1 MNNVQ
6 IMSTSPQ
13 TGTSKASG
21 KSTSVSKTAKSSG
34 FDDVLQ
40 KSQAQ
45 AQEPKAAAQDAKDT
59 AESAADETEAS
70 AAAAATEKN
79 PAAKTK
85 AKGKDA
91 RQGTKNADAKDDKA
105 AITDDGTD
113 ILADAAQAALD
124 AKLVLAQAVV
134 GNENGVQ
141 DLMATE
147 VAAETAGSVED
158 IAQALLDASS
168 SMPAA
173 QSSLQTLL
181 PQDASK
187 GQAQKAML
195 AMLSGQN
202 ALPNAETAAAETTT
216 AAPLQMTQ
224 AQSAAS
230 LQNVQASSTLAQSVQ
245 TAQTAQ
251 ASQASAGTSMQQL
264 LAQMAPITDAAQQA
278 DMQAA
283 QQPLVELQNLSPL
296 NTASLASQAQTLSQQ
311 LMQAPQMETQAAAAA
326 APLFQQAASSAETD
340 TQTVKTSDFA
350 NLLGTNVT
358 NTSDDLTLTQ
368 QIVAAPQNSGSS
380 LGDFLNGGS
389 QQSGQAMAEMLQ
401 TADGTATVTQLPEE
415 AAFDKASTAQGDV
428 PAQAGTLTSFSQ
440 TLQNIDGTQS
450 SQTAQAAQQPQT
462 DYDVPQQIVDQAR
475 LIQRG
480 QDTEMVI
487 HLKPEHLGDLTLRVS
502 VGVDGA
508 VNASFHSNNAEVR
521 TIIENTLV
529 QLKQDLND
537 QGIKVDNVGVYAGLA
552 DGGLPQDSGQ
562 QGWQQGSSQGQ
573 RHSTQESAEA
583 FEDGQELAAA
593 LAAQKEG
600 NAATDGVD
608 YRV

>member
-13 TGTSKASG
+13 AGTSKVSV

-45 AQEPKAAAQDAKDT
+45 AQDPKAAAQDAKDAAKET
-59 AESAADETEAS
+59 AGSAADETEAS
-70 AAAAATEKN
+70 AAAAAAEKN
-79 PAAKTK
+79 PAATKTK

-91 RQGTKNADAKDDKA
+91 KQGTKNAADTKEAVSDDS
-105 AITDDGTD
+105 TDV
-113 ILADAAQAALD
+113 LAEAAQAAVD

-134 GNENGVQ
+134 GNDVQVQ
-141 DLMATE
+141 DLTATD
-147 VAAETAGSVED
+147 VAAETAGTVED
-158 IAQALLDASS
+158 LAQALLDASS
-168 SMPAA
+168 SQQNAQAA
-173 QSSLQTLL
+173 LQSIL

-187 GQAQKAML
+187 GQAQKTML

-202 ALPNAETAAAETTT
+202 VETEAASDMTAATTQQ
-216 AAPLQMTQ
+216 APQ
-224 AQSAAS
+224 AQN
-230 LQNVQASSTLAQSVQ
+230 LQNAVQMPQ
-245 TAQTAQ
+245 TQT
-251 ASQASAGTSMQQL
+251 SASMQQL
-264 LAQMAPITDAAQQA
+264 LAQMSPVTDASQTPQQSLA
-278 DMQAA
+278 
-283 QQPLVELQNLSPL
+283 ELQSLSSL
-296 NTASLASQAQTLSQQ
+296 NTANLAQQAQTLSQQ
-311 LMQAPQMETQAAAAA
+311 IMQAPQMETQAAASA
-326 APLFQQAASSAETD
+326 APLFQQAAASTND

-350 NLLGTNVT
+350 NLLGTDVT
-358 NTSDDLTLTQ
+358 HASASDLSLTQ
-368 QIVAAPQNSGSS
+368 QVVATPQNGGSS

-389 QQSGQAMAEMLQ
+389 QSSGQAMAEMLQ
-401 TADGTATVTQLPEE
+401 TSDGTVTVTQLPEE
-415 AAFDKASTAQGDV
+415 AAFDKAPTAQGDV

-440 TLQNIDGTQS
+440 TLSSIDGTQA
-450 SQTAQAAQQPQT
+450 SQSAQAAQQPQT

-502 VGVDGA
+502 VGADGA

-529 QLKQDLND
+529 QLKQELNN

-562 QGWQQGSSQGQ
+562 QSWQQGSSQGQ
-573 RHSTQESAEA
+573 HHSTQESAEA

>member
-13 TGTSKASG
+13 AGTAKTVT
-21 KSTSVSKTAKSSG
+21 KSSSVSKTAKSSG

-45 AQEPKAAAQDAKDT
+45 AQDPKAAAQDAKDAAKET
-59 AESAADETEAS
+59 AGSAADAEEAS
-70 AAAAATEKN
+70 AAAAAAEKN
-79 PAAKTK
+79 PAATKTK

-91 RQGTKNADAKDDKA
+91 KQGTKNAADTKEAVSDDS
-105 AITDDGTD
+105 TDV
-113 ILADAAQAALD
+113 LAEAAQAAVD

-134 GNENGVQ
+134 GNDVQVQ
-141 DLMATE
+141 DLTATD
-147 VAAETAGSVED
+147 VAAETAGTVED
-158 IAQALLDASS
+158 LAQALLDASS
-168 SMPAA
+168 SQQNAQAA
-173 QSSLQTLL
+173 LQSIL

-187 GQAQKAML
+187 GQAQKTML

-202 ALPNAETAAAETTT
+202 VETEAASDMTAATTQQ
-216 AAPLQMTQ
+216 APQ
-224 AQSAAS
+224 AQN
-230 LQNVQASSTLAQSVQ
+230 LQNAVQMPQ
-245 TAQTAQ
+245 TQT
-251 ASQASAGTSMQQL
+251 SASMQQL
-264 LAQMAPITDAAQQA
+264 LAQMSPVTDASQTPQQSLA
-278 DMQAA
+278 
-283 QQPLVELQNLSPL
+283 ELQSLSSL
-296 NTASLASQAQTLSQQ
+296 NTANLAQQAQTLSQQ
-311 LMQAPQMETQAAAAA
+311 AAA
-326 APLFQQAASSAETD
+326 STND
-340 TQTVKTSDFA
+340 TQTVKASDFA

-358 NTSDDLTLTQ
+358 STSVDDLTLTQ
-368 QIVAAPQNSGSS
+368 QVVAAPQNSGSS
-380 LGDFLNGGS
+380 LGDFLKGSS
-389 QQSGQAMAEMLQ
+389 QQPGQAMTEMLQ
-401 TADGTATVTQLPEE
+401 TSDGTESVTQLPEE
-415 AAFDKASTAQGDV
+415 AAFDKAPTTQEAV
-428 PAQAGTLTSFSQ
+428 PTQAGITSFAQ
-440 TLQNIDGTQS
+440 TLQNIDGTQQA
-450 SQTAQAAQQPQT
+450 SQSAQAAQQPQT

-573 RHSTQESAEA
+573 HHSTQESAEA

>member
-13 TGTSKASG
+13 AGTSKVSV

-45 AQEPKAAAQDAKDT
+45 AQDPKAAAQDAKDAAKET
-59 AESAADETEAS
+59 AGSAADETEAS
-70 AAAAATEKN
+70 AAAAAAEKN
-79 PAAKTK
+79 PAATKTK

-91 RQGTKNADAKDDKA
+91 KQGTKNAADTKEAVSDDS
-105 AITDDGTD
+105 TDV
-113 ILADAAQAALD
+113 LAEAAQAAVD

-134 GNENGVQ
+134 GNDVQVQ
-141 DLMATE
+141 DLTATD
-147 VAAETAGSVED
+147 VAAETAGTVED
-158 IAQALLDASS
+158 LAQALLDASS
-168 SMPAA
+168 SQQNAQAA
-173 QSSLQTLL
+173 LQSIL

-187 GQAQKAML
+187 GQAQKTML
-195 AMLSGQN
+195 AMLAGQN
-202 ALPNAETAAAETTT
+202 LAQE
-216 AAPLQMTQ
+216 AAPSAMAEQQGVQAQALQTQ
-224 AQSAAS
+224 A
-230 LQNVQASSTLAQSVQ
+230 
-245 TAQTAQ
+245 AQ
-251 ASQASAGTSMQQL
+251 AQKNDAIQQL
-264 LAQMAPITDAAQQA
+264 LAQMTPSSQA
-278 DMQAA
+278 DAQTA
-283 QQPLVELQNLSPL
+283 QQPLTDLQNLSTL
-296 NTASLASQAQTLSQQ
+296 NTNVQQMPQVQAQAATATPLMFQSAATTSQTE
-311 LMQAPQMETQAAAAA
+311 APTAKA
-326 APLFQQAASSAETD
+326 
-340 TQTVKTSDFA
+340 SDFA

-358 NTSDDLTLTQ
+358 STSVDDLTLTQ
-368 QIVAAPQNSGSS
+368 QVVAAPQNSGSS
-380 LGDFLNGGS
+380 LGDFLKGSS
-389 QQSGQAMAEMLQ
+389 QQPGQAMTEMLQ
-401 TADGTATVTQLPEE
+401 TSDGTESVTQLPEE
-415 AAFDKASTAQGDV
+415 AAFDKAPTAQGDV

-440 TLQNIDGTQS
+440 TLSSIDGTQA
-450 SQTAQAAQQPQT
+450 SQSAQAAQQPQT

-562 QGWQQGSSQGQ
+562 QSWQQGSSQGQ
-573 RHSTQESAEA
+573 HHSTQESAEA

>member
-13 TGTSKASG
+13 AGTAKTVT
-21 KSTSVSKTAKSSG
+21 KSSSVSKTAKSSG

-45 AQEPKAAAQDAKDT
+45 AQNPKAAAQDAKDATKET
-59 AESAADETEAS
+59 AGSAADAEEAS
-70 AAAAATEKN
+70 AAAAAAEKN
-79 PAAKTK
+79 PAATKTK

-91 RQGTKNADAKDDKA
+91 KQGTKNAADTKEAVSDDS
-105 AITDDGTD
+105 TDV
-113 ILADAAQAALD
+113 LAEAAQAAVD

-134 GNENGVQ
+134 GNDVQVQ
-141 DLMATE
+141 DLTATD
-147 VAAETAGSVED
+147 VAAETAGTVED
-158 IAQALLDASS
+158 LAQALLDASS
-168 SMPAA
+168 SQQNAQAA
-173 QSSLQTLL
+173 LQSIL

-187 GQAQKAML
+187 GQAQKTML
-195 AMLSGQN
+195 AMLAGQN
-202 ALPNAETAAAETTT
+202 LAQE
-216 AAPLQMTQ
+216 AAPSAMAEQQGVQ
-224 AQSAAS
+224 AQA
-230 LQNVQASSTLAQSVQ
+230 LQT
-245 TAQTAQ
+245 
-251 ASQASAGTSMQQL
+251 
-264 LAQMAPITDAAQQA
+264 
-278 DMQAA
+278 QAA
-283 QQPLVELQNLSPL
+283 QQPFTDLQNLSTL
-296 NTASLASQAQTLSQQ
+296 NTNVQQMPQVQAQAATATPLMFQSAATTSQTE
-311 LMQAPQMETQAAAAA
+311 APTAKA
-326 APLFQQAASSAETD
+326 
-340 TQTVKTSDFA
+340 SDFA

-358 NTSDDLTLTQ
+358 STSVDDLTLTQ
-368 QIVAAPQNSGSS
+368 QVVAAPQNSGSS
-380 LGDFLNGGS
+380 LGDFLKGSS
-389 QQSGQAMAEMLQ
+389 QQPGQAMTEMLQ
-401 TADGTATVTQLPEE
+401 TSDGTESVTQLPEE
-415 AAFDKASTAQGDV
+415 AAFDKAPTMQEAV
-428 PAQAGTLTSFSQ
+428 PTQAGITSFAQ
-440 TLQNIDGTQS
+440 TLQNIDGTQQAT
-450 SQTAQAAQQPQT
+450 QTAQAAQQPQT
-462 DYDVPQQIVDQAR
+462 DYDIPQQIVDQAR

-573 RHSTQESAEA
+573 HHSTQESAEA

-593 LAAQKEG
+593 LATQKEE

>member
-158 IAQALLDASS
+158 IAQALIDASS

-415 AAFDKASTAQGDV
+415 AAFDKAPTAQGDV

-583 FEDGQELAAA
+583 FEDEQELAAA
-593 LAAQKEG
+593 LATQKEE
-600 NAATDGVD
+600 NVATDGVD

>member
-13 TGTSKASG
+13 AGTAKTVT
-21 KSTSVSKTAKSSG
+21 KSSSVSKTAKSSG

-45 AQEPKAAAQDAKDT
+45 AQDPKAAAQDAKDAAKET
-59 AESAADETEAS
+59 AGSAADAEEAS
-70 AAAAATEKN
+70 AAAAAAEKN
-79 PAAKTK
+79 PAATKTK

-91 RQGTKNADAKDDKA
+91 KQGTKNAADTKEAVSDDS
-105 AITDDGTD
+105 TDV
-113 ILADAAQAALD
+113 LAEAAQAAVD
-124 AKLVLAQAVV
+124 AKLVLAQAVA
-134 GNENGVQ
+134 GNDVQVQ
-141 DLMATE
+141 DLTATD
-147 VAAETAGSVED
+147 VAAETAGTVED
-158 IAQALLDASS
+158 LAQALLDASS
-168 SMPAA
+168 SQQNAQAA
-173 QSSLQTLL
+173 LQSIL

-187 GQAQKAML
+187 GQAQKTML
-195 AMLSGQN
+195 AMLAGQN
-202 ALPNAETAAAETTT
+202 LAQE
-216 AAPLQMTQ
+216 AAPSAMAEQQGVQAQALQTQ
-224 AQSAAS
+224 A
-230 LQNVQASSTLAQSVQ
+230 
-245 TAQTAQ
+245 AQ
-251 ASQASAGTSMQQL
+251 AQKNDAIQQL
-264 LAQMAPITDAAQQA
+264 LAQMTPSSQA
-278 DMQAA
+278 DAQTA
-283 QQPLVELQNLSPL
+283 QQPLTDLQNLSTL
-296 NTASLASQAQTLSQQ
+296 NTNVQQMPQVQVQAQAATATPLMFQSAATTSQTE
-311 LMQAPQMETQAAAAA
+311 APTAKA
-326 APLFQQAASSAETD
+326 
-340 TQTVKTSDFA
+340 SDFA

-358 NTSDDLTLTQ
+358 STSVDDLTLTQ
-368 QIVAAPQNSGSS
+368 QVVAAPQNSGSS
-380 LGDFLNGGS
+380 LGDFLKGSS
-389 QQSGQAMAEMLQ
+389 QQPGQAMTEMLQ
-401 TADGTATVTQLPEE
+401 TSDGTESVTQLPEE
-415 AAFDKASTAQGDV
+415 AAFDKAPTTQEAV
-428 PAQAGTLTSFSQ
+428 PTQAGITSFAQ
-440 TLQNIDGTQS
+440 TLQNIDGTQQAT
-450 SQTAQAAQQPQT
+450 QTAQAAQQPQT

-573 RHSTQESAEA
+573 HHSTQESAEA

>member
-311 LMQAPQMETQAAAAA
+311 LMQAPQMETQ
-326 APLFQQAASSAETD
+326 PLFQQAAASTND

-350 NLLGTNVT
+350 NLLGTDVT
-358 NTSDDLTLTQ
+358 HASASDLSLTQ
-368 QIVAAPQNSGSS
+368 QVVATPQNGGSS

-389 QQSGQAMAEMLQ
+389 QSSGQAMAEMLQ
-401 TADGTATVTQLPEE
+401 TSDGTVTVTQLPEE
-415 AAFDKASTAQGDV
+415 AAFDKAPTAQGDV
-428 PAQAGTLTSFSQ
+428 PTQAGMLTSFSQ
-440 TLQNIDGTQS
+440 TLQNIDGTQQA
-450 SQTAQAAQQPQT
+450 QTAQA
-462 DYDVPQQIVDQAR
+462 DC
-475 LIQRG
+475 
-480 QDTEMVI
+480 
-487 HLKPEHLGDLTLRVS
+487 
-502 VGVDGA
+502 
-508 VNASFHSNNAEVR
+508 
-521 TIIENTLV
+521 
-529 QLKQDLND
+529 
-537 QGIKVDNVGVYAGLA
+537 
-552 DGGLPQDSGQ
+552 
-562 QGWQQGSSQGQ
+562 
-573 RHSTQESAEA
+573 
-583 FEDGQELAAA
+583 
-593 LAAQKEG
+593 
-600 NAATDGVD
+600 
-608 YRV
+608 

>member
-13 TGTSKASG
+13 AGTSKVSV

-40 KSQAQ
+40 RSQ
-45 AQEPKAAAQDAKDT
+45 AQDAKASAQDVKSAVSDARDA

-70 AAAAATEKN
+70 AAAAAAEKN
-79 PAAKTK
+79 PAAAKTK

-91 RQGTKNADAKDDKA
+91 KQGTKNDDASDVKDDAA

-113 ILADAAQAALD
+113 ILAEAAQAALD

-141 DLMATE
+141 DVT
-147 VAAETAGSVED
+147 VTAAETAGSVED

-168 SMPAA
+168 STPSA
-173 QSSLQTLL
+173 QSSLQTLV

-202 ALPNAETAAAETTT
+202 VETEAASDMTAATTQQ
-216 AAPLQMTQ
+216 APQ
-224 AQSAAS
+224 AQN
-230 LQNVQASSTLAQSVQ
+230 LQNAVQMPQ
-245 TAQTAQ
+245 TQT
-251 ASQASAGTSMQQL
+251 SASMQQL
-264 LAQMAPITDAAQQA
+264 LAQMSPVTDASQTSQQSLA
-278 DMQAA
+278 
-283 QQPLVELQNLSPL
+283 ELQSLSSL
-296 NTASLASQAQTLSQQ
+296 NTANLAQQAQTLSQQ
-311 LMQAPQMETQAAAAA
+311 IMQAPQMETQAAASA
-326 APLFQQAASSAETD
+326 APLFQQAAASTND

-350 NLLGTNVT
+350 NLLGTDVT
-358 NTSDDLTLTQ
+358 HASASDLSLTQ
-368 QIVAAPQNSGSS
+368 QVVATPQNGGSS

-389 QQSGQAMAEMLQ
+389 QSSGQAMAEMLQ
-401 TADGTATVTQLPEE
+401 TSDGTVTVTQLPEE
-415 AAFDKASTAQGDV
+415 AAFDKAPTAQGDV
-428 PAQAGTLTSFSQ
+428 PTQAGMLTSFSQ
-440 TLQNIDGTQS
+440 TLQNIDGTQQA
-450 SQTAQAAQQPQT
+450 QTAQAAQQPQT

>member
-1 MNNVQ
+1 M
-6 IMSTSPQ
+6 
-13 TGTSKASG
+13 
-21 KSTSVSKTAKSSG
+21 
-34 FDDVLQ
+34 
-40 KSQAQ
+40 
-45 AQEPKAAAQDAKDT
+45 
-59 AESAADETEAS
+59 
-70 AAAAATEKN
+70 
-79 PAAKTK
+79 
-85 AKGKDA
+85 
-91 RQGTKNADAKDDKA
+91 
-105 AITDDGTD
+105 
-113 ILADAAQAALD
+113 
-124 AKLVLAQAVV
+124 

-141 DLMATE
+141 DVT
-147 VAAETAGSVED
+147 VTAAETAGSVED

-168 SMPAA
+168 STPSA
-173 QSSLQTLL
+173 QSSLQTLV

-202 ALPNAETAAAETTT
+202 VETEAASDMTAATTQQ
-216 AAPLQMTQ
+216 APQ
-224 AQSAAS
+224 AQN
-230 LQNVQASSTLAQSVQ
+230 LQNAVQMPQ
-245 TAQTAQ
+245 TQT
-251 ASQASAGTSMQQL
+251 SASMQQL
-264 LAQMAPITDAAQQA
+264 LAQMSPVTDASQTSQQSLAELQSLSSLNTANLAQQA
-278 DMQAA
+278 QA
-283 QQPLVELQNLSPL
+283 
-296 NTASLASQAQTLSQQ
+296 LSQQ
-311 LMQAPQMETQAAAAA
+311 IMQAPQMETQAAASA
-326 APLFQQAASSAETD
+326 APLFQQAAASTND

-350 NLLGTNVT
+350 NLLGTDVT
-358 NTSDDLTLTQ
+358 HAPASDLSLTQ
-368 QIVAAPQNSGSS
+368 QVVATPQNGGSS

-389 QQSGQAMAEMLQ
+389 QSSGQAMEEMLQ
-401 TADGTATVTQLPEE
+401 TSDGTVTVTQLPEE
-415 AAFDKASTAQGDV
+415 AAFDKAPTAQGDV

-440 TLQNIDGTQS
+440 TLSSIDGTQA
-450 SQTAQAAQQPQT
+450 SQSAQAAQQPQT

-529 QLKQDLND
+529 QLKQEPNN

>member
-13 TGTSKASG
+13 AGTAKTVT
-21 KSTSVSKTAKSSG
+21 KSSSVSKAAKSSG

-45 AQEPKAAAQDAKDT
+45 AQDPKTAAQDAKD
-59 AESAADETEAS
+59 AVKDAAGSAADAEEAS
-70 AAAAATEKN
+70 AAAAAAEKN
-79 PAAKTK
+79 PAATKTK

-91 RQGTKNADAKDDKA
+91 KQGTKNAADTKEAVSDDS
-105 AITDDGTD
+105 TDV
-113 ILADAAQAALD
+113 LAEAAQAAVD

-134 GNENGVQ
+134 GNDVQVQ
-141 DLMATE
+141 DLTATD
-147 VAAETAGSVED
+147 VAAETAGTVED
-158 IAQALLDASS
+158 LAQALLDASS
-168 SMPAA
+168 SQQNAQAA
-173 QSSLQTLL
+173 LQSIL

-187 GQAQKAML
+187 GQAQKTML
-195 AMLSGQN
+195 AMLAGQN
-202 ALPNAETAAAETTT
+202 LAQE
-216 AAPLQMTQ
+216 AAPSAMAEQQGVQAQALQTQ
-224 AQSAAS
+224 A
-230 LQNVQASSTLAQSVQ
+230 
-245 TAQTAQ
+245 AQ
-251 ASQASAGTSMQQL
+251 AQKNDAIQQL
-264 LAQMAPITDAAQQA
+264 LAQMTPSSQA
-278 DMQAA
+278 DAQTA
-283 QQPLVELQNLSPL
+283 QQPLADLQNLSTL
-296 NTASLASQAQTLSQQ
+296 NTNVQQMPQVQAQAATAIPLMFQSAATTSQTE
-311 LMQAPQMETQAAAAA
+311 APTAKA
-326 APLFQQAASSAETD
+326 
-340 TQTVKTSDFA
+340 SDFA

-358 NTSDDLTLTQ
+358 STSVDDLTLTQ
-368 QIVAAPQNSGSS
+368 QVVAAPQNSGSS
-380 LGDFLNGGS
+380 LGDFLKGSS
-389 QQSGQAMAEMLQ
+389 QQPGQAMTEMLQ
-401 TADGTATVTQLPEE
+401 TSDGTESVTQLPEE
-415 AAFDKASTAQGDV
+415 AAFDKAPTAQEAV
-428 PAQAGTLTSFSQ
+428 PTQAGITSFAQ
-440 TLQNIDGTQS
+440 TLQNIDGTQ
-450 SQTAQAAQQPQT
+450 QATQAAQQPQT

>member
-13 TGTSKASG
+13 AGTAKAG
-21 KSTSVSKTAKSSG
+21 VKSSSVSKTAKSSG

-45 AQEPKAAAQDAKDT
+45 AQNPKAAAQDAKSAAAD
-59 AESAADETEAS
+59 AKDAAAGAADETEAS
-70 AAAAATEKN
+70 AAAAAAEKN

-91 RQGTKNADAKDDKA
+91 KQGTKNADAKDDKA

-113 ILADAAQAALD
+113 VLADAAQAALD

-141 DLMATE
+141 ELTTTE

-168 SMPAA
+168 SMPSA
-173 QSSLQTLL
+173 QSTFQTIL

-202 ALPNAETAAAETTT
+202 VAQNAETTATTDMT
-216 AAPLQMTQ
+216 A
-224 AQSAAS
+224 
-230 LQNVQASSTLAQSVQ
+230 V
-245 TAQTAQ
+245 TAQQ
-251 ASQASAGTSMQQL
+251 ASQAQNVQSLQNAVQMPQASQTRTGALMQQL
-264 LAQMAPITDAAQQA
+264 LAQMNVSADASQQA
-278 DMQAA
+278 LLQAD
-283 QQPLVELQNLSPL
+283 QQPLEELQSLSML
-296 NTASLASQAQTLSQQ
+296 NVATLADMNASTQVQTPAQQVPQMPQAQVAATTLSFFGQNAATTTD
-311 LMQAPQMETQAAAAA
+311 AP
-326 APLFQQAASSAETD
+326 
-340 TQTVKTSDFA
+340 TVKTSDFA

-358 NTSDDLTLTQ
+358 STSDDLTLTQ
-368 QIVAAPQNSGSS
+368 QVVATPQNGGSS

-389 QQSGQAMAEMLQ
+389 QSSGQAMAEMLQ
-401 TADGTATVTQLPEE
+401 TSDGTVTVTQLPEE
-415 AAFDKASTAQGDV
+415 AAFDKAPTAQGDV

-440 TLQNIDGTQS
+440 TLSSIDGTQA
-450 SQTAQAAQQPQT
+450 SQSAQAAQQPQT

>member
-13 TGTSKASG
+13 AGTSKVSV

-45 AQEPKAAAQDAKDT
+45 AQDPKAAAQDAKDAAKET
-59 AESAADETEAS
+59 AGSAANAEEAS
-70 AAAAATEKN
+70 AAAAAAEKN
-79 PAAKTK
+79 PAATKTK

-91 RQGTKNADAKDDKA
+91 KQGTKNAADTKEAVSDDS
-105 AITDDGTD
+105 TDV
-113 ILADAAQAALD
+113 LAEAAQAAVD

-134 GNENGVQ
+134 GNDVQVQ
-141 DLMATE
+141 DLTATD
-147 VAAETAGSVED
+147 VAAETAGTVED
-158 IAQALLDASS
+158 LAQALLDASS
-168 SMPAA
+168 SQQNAQAA
-173 QSSLQTLL
+173 LQSIL

-187 GQAQKAML
+187 GQAQKTML
-195 AMLSGQN
+195 AMLAGQN
-202 ALPNAETAAAETTT
+202 LAQE
-216 AAPLQMTQ
+216 AAPSAMAEQQGVQAQALQTQ
-224 AQSAAS
+224 A
-230 LQNVQASSTLAQSVQ
+230 
-245 TAQTAQ
+245 AQ
-251 ASQASAGTSMQQL
+251 AQKNDAIQQL
-264 LAQMAPITDAAQQA
+264 LAQMTPSSQA
-278 DMQAA
+278 DAQTA
-283 QQPLVELQNLSPL
+283 QQPLTDLQNLSTL
-296 NTASLASQAQTLSQQ
+296 NTNVQQMPQVQAQAATATPLMFQSAATTSQTE
-311 LMQAPQMETQAAAAA
+311 APTAKA
-326 APLFQQAASSAETD
+326 
-340 TQTVKTSDFA
+340 SDFA

-358 NTSDDLTLTQ
+358 STSVDDLTLPQ
-368 QIVAAPQNSGSS
+368 QVVAAPQNSGSS
-380 LGDFLNGGS
+380 LGDFLKGSS
-389 QQSGQAMAEMLQ
+389 QQPGQAMTEMLQ
-401 TADGTATVTQLPEE
+401 TSDGTESVTQLPEE
-415 AAFDKASTAQGDV
+415 AAFDKAPTTQEAV
-428 PAQAGTLTSFSQ
+428 PTQAGITSFAQ
-440 TLQNIDGTQS
+440 TLQNIDGTQQAT
-450 SQTAQAAQQPQT
+450 QTAQAAQQPQT

-562 QGWQQGSSQGQ
+562 QSWQQGSSQGQ

>member
-13 TGTSKASG
+13 AGTAKTVT
-21 KSTSVSKTAKSSG
+21 KSSSVSKTAKSSG

-45 AQEPKAAAQDAKDT
+45 AQDPKAAAQDAKDAAKET
-59 AESAADETEAS
+59 AGSAADAEEAS
-70 AAAAATEKN
+70 AAAAAAEKN
-79 PAAKTK
+79 PAATKTK

-91 RQGTKNADAKDDKA
+91 KQGTKNAADTKEAVSDDS
-105 AITDDGTD
+105 TDV
-113 ILADAAQAALD
+113 LAEAAQAAVD

-141 DLMATE
+141 DVT
-147 VAAETAGSVED
+147 VTAAETAGSVED

-168 SMPAA
+168 STPSA
-173 QSSLQTLL
+173 QSSLQTLV

-187 GQAQKAML
+187 GQAQKTML
-195 AMLSGQN
+195 AMLAGQN
-202 ALPNAETAAAETTT
+202 LAQE
-216 AAPLQMTQ
+216 AAPSAMAEQQGVQAQALQTQ
-224 AQSAAS
+224 A
-230 LQNVQASSTLAQSVQ
+230 
-245 TAQTAQ
+245 AQ
-251 ASQASAGTSMQQL
+251 AQKNDAIQQL
-264 LAQMAPITDAAQQA
+264 LAQMTPSSQA
-278 DMQAA
+278 DAQTA
-283 QQPLVELQNLSPL
+283 QQPLTDLQNLSTL
-296 NTASLASQAQTLSQQ
+296 NTNVQQMPQVQAQAATATPLMFQSAATTSQTE
-311 LMQAPQMETQAAAAA
+311 APTAKA
-326 APLFQQAASSAETD
+326 
-340 TQTVKTSDFA
+340 SDFA

-358 NTSDDLTLTQ
+358 STSVDDLTLTQ
-368 QIVAAPQNSGSS
+368 QVVAAPQNSGSS
-380 LGDFLNGGS
+380 LGDFLKGSS
-389 QQSGQAMAEMLQ
+389 QQPGQAMTEMLQ
-401 TADGTATVTQLPEE
+401 TSDGTESVTQLPEE
-415 AAFDKASTAQGDV
+415 AAFDKAPTTQEAV
-428 PAQAGTLTSFSQ
+428 PTQAGITSFAQ
-440 TLQNIDGTQS
+440 TLQNIDGTQQAT
-450 SQTAQAAQQPQT
+450 QTAQAAQQPQT
-462 DYDVPQQIVDQAR
+462 DYDIPQQIVDQAR

-573 RHSTQESAEA
+573 QHSTRESAEA
-583 FEDGQELAAA
+583 FEDEQELAAA
-593 LAAQKEG
+593 LATQKEE
-600 NAATDGVD
+600 NVATDGVD

>member
-13 TGTSKASG
+13 AGTAKTVT
-21 KSTSVSKTAKSSG
+21 KSSSVSKTAKSSG

-45 AQEPKAAAQDAKDT
+45 AQDPKAAAQDAKDAAKET
-59 AESAADETEAS
+59 AGSAADAEEAS
-70 AAAAATEKN
+70 AAAAAAEKN
-79 PAAKTK
+79 PAATKTK

-91 RQGTKNADAKDDKA
+91 KQGTKNAADTKEAVSDDS
-105 AITDDGTD
+105 TDV
-113 ILADAAQAALD
+113 LAEAAQAAVD

-134 GNENGVQ
+134 GNDVQVQ
-141 DLMATE
+141 DLTATD
-147 VAAETAGSVED
+147 VAAETAGTVED
-158 IAQALLDASS
+158 LAQALLDASS
-168 SMPAA
+168 SQQNAQAA
-173 QSSLQTLL
+173 LQSIL

-187 GQAQKAML
+187 GQAQKTML
-195 AMLSGQN
+195 AMLAGQN
-202 ALPNAETAAAETTT
+202 LAQE
-216 AAPLQMTQ
+216 AAPSAMAEQQGVQ
-224 AQSAAS
+224 AQA
-230 LQNVQASSTLAQSVQ
+230 LQT
-245 TAQTAQ
+245 
-251 ASQASAGTSMQQL
+251 
-264 LAQMAPITDAAQQA
+264 
-278 DMQAA
+278 QAA
-283 QQPLVELQNLSPL
+283 QQPFTDLQNLSTL
-296 NTASLASQAQTLSQQ
+296 NTNVQQMPQVQAQAATATPLMFQSAATTSQTE
-311 LMQAPQMETQAAAAA
+311 APTAKA
-326 APLFQQAASSAETD
+326 
-340 TQTVKTSDFA
+340 SDFA

-358 NTSDDLTLTQ
+358 STSVDDLTLTQ
-368 QIVAAPQNSGSS
+368 QVVAAPQNSGSS
-380 LGDFLNGGS
+380 LGDFLKGSS
-389 QQSGQAMAEMLQ
+389 QQPGQAMTEMLQ
-401 TADGTATVTQLPEE
+401 TSDGTESVTQLPEE
-415 AAFDKASTAQGDV
+415 AAFDKAPTMQEAV
-428 PAQAGTLTSFSQ
+428 PTQAGITSFAQ
-440 TLQNIDGTQS
+440 TLQNIDGTQQAT
-450 SQTAQAAQQPQT
+450 QTAQAAQQPQT
-462 DYDVPQQIVDQAR
+462 DYDIPQQIVDQAR

-573 RHSTQESAEA
+573 HHSTQESAEA

-593 LAAQKEG
+593 LATQKEE

>member
-13 TGTSKASG
+13 AGTAKASV

-45 AQEPKAAAQDAKDT
+45 VQDSKAAAQDAKNAVQD
-59 AESAADETEAS
+59 AKDAAGSAADETEAS
-70 AAAAATEKN
+70 AVAAAAEKN

-91 RQGTKNADAKDDKA
+91 KQGTKNDADAKEA
-105 AITDDGTD
+105 VSDDGND
-113 ILADAAQAALD
+113 ILAEAAQAAVD
-124 AKLVLAQAVV
+124 AKLVLAQAVAE
-134 GNENGVQ
+134 NDNGVQ
-141 DLMATE
+141 AQELTATD
-147 VAAETAGSVED
+147 VAAEAAGTVED
-158 IAQALLDASS
+158 LAQALLDASS
-168 SMPAA
+168 SRQQNAQAA
-173 QSSLQTLL
+173 LQSIL

-187 GQAQKAML
+187 GQAQKTML

-202 ALPNAETAAAETTT
+202 LSQEAASSAAEQGGQV
-216 AAPLQMTQ
+216 L
-224 AQSAAS
+224 
-230 LQNVQASSTLAQSVQ
+230 
-245 TAQTAQ
+245 
-251 ASQASAGTSMQQL
+251 QASAQPQAVQSQNNSAIQQL
-264 LAQMAPITDAAQQA
+264 LAQMTP
-278 DMQAA
+278 
-283 QQPLVELQNLSPL
+283 S
-296 NTASLASQAQTLSQQ
+296 
-311 LMQAPQMETQAAAAA
+311 TQA
-326 APLFQQAASSAETD
+326 D
-340 TQTVKTSDFA
+340 TQTVQQPFADLQNISTLNANVQQMPQVQAQAAASLPFQSAAETSQTEAPTVKASDFA

-358 NTSDDLTLTQ
+358 STSADDLALTQ
-368 QIVAAPQNSGSS
+368 QVVAAPQNSGSS
-380 LGDFLNGGS
+380 LGDFLKGSS
-389 QQSGQAMAEMLQ
+389 QQPGQAMTEMLQ
-401 TADGTATVTQLPEE
+401 TSDGTESVTQLPEE
-415 AAFDKASTAQGDV
+415 AAFDKAPTTQEAV
-428 PAQAGTLTSFSQ
+428 PTQAGITSFAQ
-440 TLQNIDGTQS
+440 TLQNIDGTQQA
-450 SQTAQAAQQPQT
+450 SQSAQAAQQPQT

-573 RHSTQESAEA
+573 HHSTQESAEA

>member
-13 TGTSKASG
+13 AGTSKVSV

-40 KSQAQ
+40 RSQ
-45 AQEPKAAAQDAKDT
+45 AQDAKASAQDVKSAVSDARDA

-70 AAAAATEKN
+70 AAAAAAEKN
-79 PAAKTK
+79 PAAAKTK

-91 RQGTKNADAKDDKA
+91 KQGTKNDDASDVKDDAA

-113 ILADAAQAALD
+113 ILAEAAQAALD

-141 DLMATE
+141 DVT
-147 VAAETAGSVED
+147 VTAAETAGSVED

-168 SMPAA
+168 STPSA
-173 QSSLQTLL
+173 QSSLQTLV

-202 ALPNAETAAAETTT
+202 VV
-216 AAPLQMTQ
+216 QMPQTQ
-224 AQSAAS
+224 TSA
-230 LQNVQASSTLAQSVQ
+230 
-245 TAQTAQ
+245 
-251 ASQASAGTSMQQL
+251 SMQQL
-264 LAQMAPITDAAQQA
+264 LAQMSPVTDASQTPQQSLA
-278 DMQAA
+278 
-283 QQPLVELQNLSPL
+283 ELQSLSSL
-296 NTASLASQAQTLSQQ
+296 NTANLAQQAQTLSQQ
-311 LMQAPQMETQAAAAA
+311 IMQAPQMETQAAASA
-326 APLFQQAASSAETD
+326 APLFQQAAASTND

-350 NLLGTNVT
+350 NLLGTDVT
-358 NTSDDLTLTQ
+358 HASASDLSLTQ
-368 QIVAAPQNSGSS
+368 QVVATPQNGGSS

-389 QQSGQAMAEMLQ
+389 QSSGQAMAEMLQ
-401 TADGTATVTQLPEE
+401 TSDGTVTVTQLPEE
-415 AAFDKASTAQGDV
+415 AAFDKAPTAQGDV
-428 PAQAGTLTSFSQ
+428 PTQAGMLTSFSQ
-440 TLQNIDGTQS
+440 TLQNIDGTQQA
-450 SQTAQAAQQPQT
+450 QTAQAAQQPQT

-573 RHSTQESAEA
+573 HHSTQESAEA

>member
-13 TGTSKASG
+13 AGTAKTVT
-21 KSTSVSKTAKSSG
+21 KSSSVSKTAKSSG

-45 AQEPKAAAQDAKDT
+45 AQDPKAAAQDAKDAAKET
-59 AESAADETEAS
+59 AGSAADAEEAS
-70 AAAAATEKN
+70 AAAAAAEKN
-79 PAAKTK
+79 PAATKTK

-91 RQGTKNADAKDDKA
+91 KQGTKNAADTKEAVSDDS
-105 AITDDGTD
+105 TDV
-113 ILADAAQAALD
+113 LAEAAQAAVD

-134 GNENGVQ
+134 GNDVQVQ
-141 DLMATE
+141 DLTATD
-147 VAAETAGSVED
+147 VAAETAGTVED
-158 IAQALLDASS
+158 LAQALLDASS
-168 SMPAA
+168 SQQNAQAA
-173 QSSLQTLL
+173 LQSIL

-187 GQAQKAML
+187 GQAQKTML
-195 AMLSGQN
+195 AMLAGQN
-202 ALPNAETAAAETTT
+202 LAQE
-216 AAPLQMTQ
+216 AAPSAMAEQQGVQAQALQTQ
-224 AQSAAS
+224 A
-230 LQNVQASSTLAQSVQ
+230 
-245 TAQTAQ
+245 AQ
-251 ASQASAGTSMQQL
+251 AQKNDAIQQL
-264 LAQMAPITDAAQQA
+264 LAQMTPSSQA
-278 DMQAA
+278 DAQTA
-283 QQPLVELQNLSPL
+283 QQPLTDLQNLSTL
-296 NTASLASQAQTLSQQ
+296 NTNVQQMPQVQAQ
-311 LMQAPQMETQAAAAA
+311 AATAT
-326 APLFQQAASSAETD
+326 PLLFQSAATTS
-340 TQTVKTSDFA
+340 QTEAPTAKASDFA
-350 NLLGTNVT
+350 NLLGTDVT
-358 NTSDDLTLTQ
+358 HASASDLSLTQ
-368 QIVAAPQNSGSS
+368 QVVATPQNGGSS

-389 QQSGQAMAEMLQ
+389 QSSGQAMAEMLQ
-401 TADGTATVTQLPEE
+401 TSDGTVTVTQLPEE
-415 AAFDKASTAQGDV
+415 AAFDKAPTAQGDV
-428 PAQAGTLTSFSQ
+428 PTQAGMLTSFSQ
-440 TLQNIDGTQS
+440 TLQNIDGTQQA
-450 SQTAQAAQQPQT
+450 QTAQAAQQPQT

>member
-13 TGTSKASG
+13 AGTAKTVT
-21 KSTSVSKTAKSSG
+21 KSSSVSKAAKSSG

-45 AQEPKAAAQDAKDT
+45 AQDPKTAAQDAKD
-59 AESAADETEAS
+59 AVKDAAGSAADETEAS
-70 AAAAATEKN
+70 AAAAAAEKN
-79 PAAKTK
+79 PAATKTK

-91 RQGTKNADAKDDKA
+91 KQGTKNAADTKEAVSDDS
-105 AITDDGTD
+105 TDV
-113 ILADAAQAALD
+113 LAEAAQAAVD

-134 GNENGVQ
+134 GNDVQVQ
-141 DLMATE
+141 DLTATD
-147 VAAETAGSVED
+147 VAAETAGTVED
-158 IAQALLDASS
+158 LAQALLDASS
-168 SMPAA
+168 SQQNAQAA
-173 QSSLQTLL
+173 LQSIL

-187 GQAQKAML
+187 GQAQKTML
-195 AMLSGQN
+195 AMLAGQN
-202 ALPNAETAAAETTT
+202 LAQE
-216 AAPLQMTQ
+216 AAPSAMAEQQGVQAQAIQTQ
-224 AQSAAS
+224 A
-230 LQNVQASSTLAQSVQ
+230 
-245 TAQTAQ
+245 AQ
-251 ASQASAGTSMQQL
+251 AQKNDAIQQL
-264 LAQMAPITDAAQQA
+264 LAQMTPSSQA
-278 DMQAA
+278 DAQTA
-283 QQPLVELQNLSPL
+283 QQPLTDLQNLSTL
-296 NTASLASQAQTLSQQ
+296 NTNVQQMPQVQA
-311 LMQAPQMETQAAAAA
+311 QAAASL
-326 APLFQQAASSAETD
+326 PFQSAAETSQ
-340 TQTVKTSDFA
+340 TEAPTVKASDFA

-358 NTSDDLTLTQ
+358 STSADDLALTQ
-368 QIVAAPQNSGSS
+368 QVVAAPQNSGSS
-380 LGDFLNGGS
+380 LGDFLKGSS
-389 QQSGQAMAEMLQ
+389 QQSGQAMTEMLQ
-401 TADGTATVTQLPEE
+401 TSDGTESVTQLPEE
-415 AAFDKASTAQGDV
+415 AAFDKAPTTQEAV
-428 PAQAGTLTSFSQ
+428 PTQAGITSFAQ
-440 TLQNIDGTQS
+440 TLQNIDGTQQAT
-450 SQTAQAAQQPQT
+450 QTAQAAQQPQT
-462 DYDVPQQIVDQAR
+462 DYDIPQQIVDQAR

-562 QGWQQGSSQGQ
+562 QGWQQQNSQGQ
-573 RHSTQESAEA
+573 QHSTRESAEA
-583 FEDGQELAAA
+583 FEDGQELATA
-593 LAAQKEG
+593 LAAQREG

>member
-415 AAFDKASTAQGDV
+415 AAFDKAPTAQGDV

-562 QGWQQGSSQGQ
+562 QGWQQQSSQGQ
-573 RHSTQESAEA
+573 QHSTKESAEA

>member
-13 TGTSKASG
+13 AGTAKTVT
-21 KSTSVSKTAKSSG
+21 KSSSVSKAAKSSG

-45 AQEPKAAAQDAKDT
+45 AQDPKTAAQDAKD
-59 AESAADETEAS
+59 AVKDAAGSAADAEEAS
-70 AAAAATEKN
+70 AAAAAAEKN
-79 PAAKTK
+79 PAATKTK

-91 RQGTKNADAKDDKA
+91 KQGTKNAADTKEAVSDDS
-105 AITDDGTD
+105 TDV
-113 ILADAAQAALD
+113 LAEAAQAAVD
-124 AKLVLAQAVV
+124 AKLVLAQAVA
-134 GNENGVQ
+134 GNDVQVQ
-141 DLMATE
+141 DLTATD
-147 VAAETAGSVED
+147 VAAETAGTVENL
-158 IAQALLDASS
+158 AQALLDASS
-168 SMPAA
+168 SQQNAQAA
-173 QSSLQTLL
+173 LQSIL

-187 GQAQKAML
+187 GQAQKTML
-195 AMLSGQN
+195 AMLAGQN
-202 ALPNAETAAAETTT
+202 LAQE
-216 AAPLQMTQ
+216 AAPSAMAEQQGGQAQALQTQ
-224 AQSAAS
+224 A
-230 LQNVQASSTLAQSVQ
+230 
-245 TAQTAQ
+245 AQ
-251 ASQASAGTSMQQL
+251 AQKNDAIQQL
-264 LAQMAPITDAAQQA
+264 LAQMTPSSQA
-278 DMQAA
+278 DAQTA
-283 QQPLVELQNLSPL
+283 QQPLADLQNLSTL
-296 NTASLASQAQTLSQQ
+296 NTNVQQMPQVQAQAATATPLMFQSAATTSQTE
-311 LMQAPQMETQAAAAA
+311 APTAKA
-326 APLFQQAASSAETD
+326 
-340 TQTVKTSDFA
+340 SDFA

-358 NTSDDLTLTQ
+358 STSVDDLTLTQ
-368 QIVAAPQNSGSS
+368 QVVAAPQNSGSS
-380 LGDFLNGGS
+380 LGDFLKGSS
-389 QQSGQAMAEMLQ
+389 QQPGQAMTEMLQ
-401 TADGTATVTQLPEE
+401 TSDGTESVTQLPEE
-415 AAFDKASTAQGDV
+415 AAFDKAPTMQEAV
-428 PAQAGTLTSFSQ
+428 PTQAGITSFAQ
-440 TLQNIDGTQS
+440 TLQNIDGTQQA
-450 SQTAQAAQQPQT
+450 QTAQAAQQPQT

-573 RHSTQESAEA
+573 QHSTRESAEA
-583 FEDGQELAAA
+583 FEDEQELAAA
-593 LAAQKEG
+593 LATQKEE

>member
-13 TGTSKASG
+13 AGTSKTVT
-21 KSTSVSKTAKSSG
+21 KSASVSKTAKSSG

-45 AQEPKAAAQDAKDT
+45 AQDPKAAAQDAK
-59 AESAADETEAS
+59 SAVSDAKDAASSTADETEAS

-79 PAAKTK
+79 PAATKTK

-91 RQGTKNADAKDDKA
+91 KQGAKDATDAKDAKD
-105 AITDDGTD
+105 AIADDGTD
-113 ILADAAQAALD
+113 VLADAAQAALD

-141 DLMATE
+141 ELTATT

-168 SMPAA
+168 SQQSA
-173 QSSLQTLL
+173 QSVLQTIL

-202 ALPNAETAAAETTT
+202 IAQNAEAAAATDMTAAT
-216 AAPLQMTQ
+216 AQQAPQ
-224 AQSAAS
+224 AQNVQS
-230 LQNVQASSTLAQSVQ
+230 LQNAMQMPQ
-245 TAQTAQ
+245 TSQAQT
-251 ASQASAGTSMQQL
+251 STSMQQL
-264 LAQMAPITDAAQQA
+264 LAQM
-278 DMQAA
+278 
-283 QQPLVELQNLSPL
+283 NLS
-296 NTASLASQAQTLSQQ
+296 TTQDASSLADLQSLSQLTMTTQ
-311 LMQAPQMETQAAAAA
+311 QMPQVQVQAAATTPLSFFSQNAA
-326 APLFQQAASSAETD
+326 TTADS

-358 NTSDDLTLTQ
+358 STSDDLSLSQ
-368 QIVAAPQNSGSS
+368 QVVAAPQNSGSS
-380 LGDFLNGGS
+380 LGDFLKGS
-389 QQSGQAMAEMLQ
+389 SQPSGQAMTEMLQ

-415 AAFDKASTAQGDV
+415 AAFDKAPTTQEAT
-428 PAQAGTLTSFSQ
+428 PTQAGITSFSQ
-440 TLQNIDGTQS
+440 TLQNIDGTS
-450 SQTAQAAQQPQT
+450 ATQTAQAAQQPQT

-508 VNASFHSNNAEVR
+508 VNASFHSNSAEVR

-562 QGWQQGSSQGQ
+562 QSWQQGNSQGQ
-573 RHSTQESAEA
+573 HHSTKESAEA

-600 NAATDGVD
+600 NAATEGVD

>member
-13 TGTSKASG
+13 AGTSKVSV

-40 KSQAQ
+40 RSQ
-45 AQEPKAAAQDAKDT
+45 AQDAKASAQDVKSAVSDARDA

-70 AAAAATEKN
+70 AAAAAAEKN
-79 PAAKTK
+79 PAAAKTK

-91 RQGTKNADAKDDKA
+91 KQGTKNDDASDVKDDAA

-113 ILADAAQAALD
+113 ILAEAAQAALD

-141 DLMATE
+141 DVT
-147 VAAETAGSVED
+147 VTAAETAGSVED

-168 SMPAA
+168 STPSA
-173 QSSLQTLL
+173 QSSLQTLV

-202 ALPNAETAAAETTT
+202 VETEAASDMTAATTQQ
-216 AAPLQMTQ
+216 APQ
-224 AQSAAS
+224 AQTSA
-230 LQNVQASSTLAQSVQ
+230 
-245 TAQTAQ
+245 
-251 ASQASAGTSMQQL
+251 SMQQL
-264 LAQMAPITDAAQQA
+264 LAQMSPVTDASQTPQQSLA
-278 DMQAA
+278 
-283 QQPLVELQNLSPL
+283 ELQSLSSL
-296 NTASLASQAQTLSQQ
+296 NTANLAQQAQTLSQQ
-311 LMQAPQMETQAAAAA
+311 IMQAPQMETQAAASA
-326 APLFQQAASSAETD
+326 APLFQQAAASTND

-350 NLLGTNVT
+350 NLLGTDVT
-358 NTSDDLTLTQ
+358 HASASDLSLTQ
-368 QIVAAPQNSGSS
+368 QVVATPQNGGSS

-389 QQSGQAMAEMLQ
+389 QSSGQAMAEMLQ
-401 TADGTATVTQLPEE
+401 TSDGTVTVTQLPEE
-415 AAFDKASTAQGDV
+415 AAFDKAPTAQGDV
-428 PAQAGTLTSFSQ
+428 PTQAGMLTSFSQ
-440 TLQNIDGTQS
+440 TLQNIDGTQQA
-450 SQTAQAAQQPQT
+450 QTAQAAQQPQT

-573 RHSTQESAEA
+573 HHSTQESAEA

>member
-13 TGTSKASG
+13 AGTAKTVT
-21 KSTSVSKTAKSSG
+21 KSSSVSKTAKSSG

-45 AQEPKAAAQDAKDT
+45 AQDPKAAAQDAKDAAKET
-59 AESAADETEAS
+59 AGSAADAEEAS
-70 AAAAATEKN
+70 AAAAAAEKN
-79 PAAKTK
+79 PAATKTK

-91 RQGTKNADAKDDKA
+91 KQGTKNAADTKEAVSDDS
-105 AITDDGTD
+105 TDV
-113 ILADAAQAALD
+113 LAEAAQAAVD

-134 GNENGVQ
+134 GNDVQVQ
-141 DLMATE
+141 DLTATD
-147 VAAETAGSVED
+147 VAAETAGTVED
-158 IAQALLDASS
+158 LAQALLDASS
-168 SMPAA
+168 SQQNAQAA
-173 QSSLQTLL
+173 LQSIL

-187 GQAQKAML
+187 GQAQKTML
-195 AMLSGQN
+195 AMLAGQN
-202 ALPNAETAAAETTT
+202 LAQE
-216 AAPLQMTQ
+216 AAPSAMAEQQGVQ
-224 AQSAAS
+224 AQA
-230 LQNVQASSTLAQSVQ
+230 LQT
-245 TAQTAQ
+245 
-251 ASQASAGTSMQQL
+251 
-264 LAQMAPITDAAQQA
+264 
-278 DMQAA
+278 QAA
-283 QQPLVELQNLSPL
+283 QQPLTDLQNLSTL
-296 NTASLASQAQTLSQQ
+296 NTNVQQMPQVQAQAATATPLMFQSAATTSQTE
-311 LMQAPQMETQAAAAA
+311 APTAKA
-326 APLFQQAASSAETD
+326 
-340 TQTVKTSDFA
+340 SDFA

-358 NTSDDLTLTQ
+358 STSVDDLTLTQ
-368 QIVAAPQNSGSS
+368 QVVAAPQNSGSS
-380 LGDFLNGGS
+380 LGDFLKGSS
-389 QQSGQAMAEMLQ
+389 QQPGQVMTEMLQ
-401 TADGTATVTQLPEE
+401 TSDGTESVTQLPEE
-415 AAFDKASTAQGDV
+415 AAFDKAPTTQEAV
-428 PAQAGTLTSFSQ
+428 PTQAGITSFAQ
-440 TLQNIDGTQS
+440 TLQNIDGTQQAT
-450 SQTAQAAQQPQT
+450 QTAQAAQQPQT
-462 DYDVPQQIVDQAR
+462 DYDIPQQIVDQAR

-573 RHSTQESAEA
+573 HHSTQESAEA

>member
-13 TGTSKASG
+13 AGTAKTVT
-21 KSTSVSKTAKSSG
+21 KSSSVSKTAKSSG

-45 AQEPKAAAQDAKDT
+45 AQDPKAAAQDAKDAAKET
-59 AESAADETEAS
+59 AGSAADTKEAVS
-70 AAAAATEKN
+70 
-79 PAAKTK
+79 
-85 AKGKDA
+85 
-91 RQGTKNADAKDDKA
+91 DDS
-105 AITDDGTD
+105 TDV
-113 ILADAAQAALD
+113 LAEAAQAAVD

-134 GNENGVQ
+134 GNDVQVQ
-141 DLMATE
+141 DLTATD
-147 VAAETAGSVED
+147 VAAETAGTVED
-158 IAQALLDASS
+158 LAQALLDASS
-168 SMPAA
+168 SQQNAQAA
-173 QSSLQTLL
+173 LQSIL

-187 GQAQKAML
+187 GQAQKTML
-195 AMLSGQN
+195 AMLAGQN
-202 ALPNAETAAAETTT
+202 LAQE
-216 AAPLQMTQ
+216 AAPSAMAEQQGVQAQALQTQ
-224 AQSAAS
+224 A
-230 LQNVQASSTLAQSVQ
+230 
-245 TAQTAQ
+245 AQ
-251 ASQASAGTSMQQL
+251 AQKNDAIQQL
-264 LAQMAPITDAAQQA
+264 LAQMTPSSQA
-278 DMQAA
+278 DAQTA
-283 QQPLVELQNLSPL
+283 QQPLTDLQNLSTL
-296 NTASLASQAQTLSQQ
+296 NTNVQQMPQVQAQAATATPLMFQSAATTSQTE
-311 LMQAPQMETQAAAAA
+311 APTARA
-326 APLFQQAASSAETD
+326 
-340 TQTVKTSDFA
+340 SDFA

-358 NTSDDLTLTQ
+358 STSVDDLTLTQ
-368 QIVAAPQNSGSS
+368 QVVAAPQNSGSS
-380 LGDFLNGGS
+380 LGDFLKGSS
-389 QQSGQAMAEMLQ
+389 QQPGQAMTEMLQ
-401 TADGTATVTQLPEE
+401 TSDGTESVTQLPEE
-415 AAFDKASTAQGDV
+415 AAFDKAPTTQEAV
-428 PAQAGTLTSFSQ
+428 PTQAGITSFAQ
-440 TLQNIDGTQS
+440 TLQNIDGTQQAT
-450 SQTAQAAQQPQT
+450 QTAQAAQQPRT

-573 RHSTQESAEA
+573 QHSTRESAEA

>member
-13 TGTSKASG
+13 AGTSKVSV

-40 KSQAQ
+40 RSQ
-45 AQEPKAAAQDAKDT
+45 AQDAKASAQDVKSAVSDARDA

-70 AAAAATEKN
+70 AAAAAAEKN
-79 PAAKTK
+79 PAAAKTK

-91 RQGTKNADAKDDKA
+91 KQGTKNDDASDVKDDAA

-113 ILADAAQAALD
+113 ILAEAAQAALD

-141 DLMATE
+141 DVT
-147 VAAETAGSVED
+147 VTAAETAGSVED

-168 SMPAA
+168 STPSA
-173 QSSLQTLL
+173 QSSLQTLV

-202 ALPNAETAAAETTT
+202 VETEAASDMTAATTQQ
-216 AAPLQMTQ
+216 APQ
-224 AQSAAS
+224 AQN
-230 LQNVQASSTLAQSVQ
+230 LQNAVQMPQ
-245 TAQTAQ
+245 TQT
-251 ASQASAGTSMQQL
+251 SASMQQL
-264 LAQMAPITDAAQQA
+264 LAQMSPVTDASQTSQQSLA
-278 DMQAA
+278 
-283 QQPLVELQNLSPL
+283 ELQSLSSL
-296 NTASLASQAQTLSQQ
+296 NTANLAQQAQTLSQQ
-311 LMQAPQMETQAAAAA
+311 IMQAPQMETQAAASA
-326 APLFQQAASSAETD
+326 APLFQQAAASTND

-350 NLLGTNVT
+350 NLLGTDVT
-358 NTSDDLTLTQ
+358 HASASDLSLTQ
-368 QIVAAPQNSGSS
+368 QVVATPQNGGSS

-389 QQSGQAMAEMLQ
+389 QSSGQAMAEMLQ
-401 TADGTATVTQLPEE
+401 TSDGTVTVTQLPEE
-415 AAFDKASTAQGDV
+415 AAFDKAPTAQGDV

-440 TLQNIDGTQS
+440 TLSSIDGTQA
-450 SQTAQAAQQPQT
+450 SQSAQAAQQPQT

-573 RHSTQESAEA
+573 QHSTRESAEA
-583 FEDGQELAAA
+583 FEDEQELAAA
-593 LAAQKEG
+593 LATQKEE
-600 NAATDGVD
+600 NVATDGVD

>member
-13 TGTSKASG
+13 AGTSKVSV

-40 KSQAQ
+40 RSQ
-45 AQEPKAAAQDAKDT
+45 AQDAKASAQDVKSAVSDARDA

-70 AAAAATEKN
+70 AAAAAAEKN
-79 PAAKTK
+79 PAAAKTK

-91 RQGTKNADAKDDKA
+91 KQGTKNDDASDVKDDAA

-113 ILADAAQAALD
+113 ILAEAAQAALD

-141 DLMATE
+141 DVT
-147 VAAETAGSVED
+147 VTAAETAGSVED

-168 SMPAA
+168 STPSA
-173 QSSLQTLL
+173 QSSLQTLV

-202 ALPNAETAAAETTT
+202 VETEAASDMTAAT
-216 AAPLQMTQ
+216 AQQAPQ
-224 AQSAAS
+224 AQN
-230 LQNVQASSTLAQSVQ
+230 LQNAVQMPQ
-245 TAQTAQ
+245 TQT
-251 ASQASAGTSMQQL
+251 SASMQQL
-264 LAQMAPITDAAQQA
+264 LAQMSPVTDASQTSQQSLA
-278 DMQAA
+278 
-283 QQPLVELQNLSPL
+283 ELQSLSSL
-296 NTASLASQAQTLSQQ
+296 NTANLAQQAQTLSQQ
-311 LMQAPQMETQAAAAA
+311 IMQAPQMETQAAA
-326 APLFQQAASSAETD
+326 STND

-350 NLLGTNVT
+350 NLLGTDVT
-358 NTSDDLTLTQ
+358 HASASDLSLTQ
-368 QIVAAPQNSGSS
+368 QVVATPQNGGSS

-389 QQSGQAMAEMLQ
+389 QSSGQAMEEMLQ
-401 TADGTATVTQLPEE
+401 TSDGTVTVTQLPEE
-415 AAFDKASTAQGDV
+415 AAFDKAPTAQGDV

-440 TLQNIDGTQS
+440 TRSSIDGTQA
-450 SQTAQAAQQPQT
+450 SQSAQAAQQPQT

-573 RHSTQESAEA
+573 HHSTQESAEA

>member
-13 TGTSKASG
+13 AGTSKVSV

-40 KSQAQ
+40 RSQ
-45 AQEPKAAAQDAKDT
+45 AQDAKASAQDVKSAVSDARDA

-70 AAAAATEKN
+70 AAAAAAEKN
-79 PAAKTK
+79 PAAAKTK

-91 RQGTKNADAKDDKA
+91 KQGTKNDDASDVKDDAA

-113 ILADAAQAALD
+113 ILAEAAQAALD

-141 DLMATE
+141 DVT
-147 VAAETAGSVED
+147 VTAAETAGSVED

-168 SMPAA
+168 STPSA
-173 QSSLQTLL
+173 QSSLQTLV

-202 ALPNAETAAAETTT
+202 VETEAASDMTAATTQQ
-216 AAPLQMTQ
+216 APQ
-224 AQSAAS
+224 AQN
-230 LQNVQASSTLAQSVQ
+230 LQNAVQMPQ
-245 TAQTAQ
+245 TQT
-251 ASQASAGTSMQQL
+251 SASMQQL
-264 LAQMAPITDAAQQA
+264 LAQMSPVTDASQTSQQSLA
-278 DMQAA
+278 
-283 QQPLVELQNLSPL
+283 ELQSLSSL
-296 NTASLASQAQTLSQQ
+296 NTANLAQQAQTLSQQ
-311 LMQAPQMETQAAAAA
+311 IMQAPQMETQAAASA
-326 APLFQQAASSAETD
+326 APLFQQAAASTND
-340 TQTVKTSDFA
+340 TQSVKTSDFA
-350 NLLGTNVT
+350 NLLGTDVT
-358 NTSDDLTLTQ
+358 HASASDLSLTQ
-368 QIVAAPQNSGSS
+368 QVVATPQNGGSS

-389 QQSGQAMAEMLQ
+389 QSSGQAMAEMLQ
-401 TADGTATVTQLPEE
+401 TSDGTVTVTQLPEE
-415 AAFDKASTAQGDV
+415 AAFDKAPTAQGDV

-440 TLQNIDGTQS
+440 TLSSIDGTQA
-450 SQTAQAAQQPQT
+450 SQSAQAAQQPQT

-562 QGWQQGSSQGQ
+562 QSWQQQSSQGQ
-573 RHSTQESAEA
+573 HHSTQESAEA

>member
-13 TGTSKASG
+13 AGTAKTVT
-21 KSTSVSKTAKSSG
+21 KSSSVSKTAKSSG

-45 AQEPKAAAQDAKDT
+45 AQDPKAAAQDAKDAAKET
-59 AESAADETEAS
+59 AGSAADETEAS
-70 AAAAATEKN
+70 AAAAAAEKN
-79 PAAKTK
+79 PAATKTK

-91 RQGTKNADAKDDKA
+91 KQGTKNAADTKEAVSDDS
-105 AITDDGTD
+105 TDV
-113 ILADAAQAALD
+113 LAEAAQAAVD
-124 AKLVLAQAVV
+124 AKLVLAQAVA
-134 GNENGVQ
+134 GNDVQVQ
-141 DLMATE
+141 DLTATD
-147 VAAETAGSVED
+147 VAAETAGTVENL
-158 IAQALLDASS
+158 AQALLDASS
-168 SMPAA
+168 SQQNAQAA
-173 QSSLQTLL
+173 LQSIL

-187 GQAQKAML
+187 GQAQKTML
-195 AMLSGQN
+195 AMLAGQN
-202 ALPNAETAAAETTT
+202 LAQE
-216 AAPLQMTQ
+216 AAPSAMAEQQGGQAQALQTQ
-224 AQSAAS
+224 A
-230 LQNVQASSTLAQSVQ
+230 
-245 TAQTAQ
+245 AQ
-251 ASQASAGTSMQQL
+251 AQKNDAIQQL
-264 LAQMAPITDAAQQA
+264 LAQMTPSSQA
-278 DMQAA
+278 DAQTA
-283 QQPLVELQNLSPL
+283 QQPLADLQNLSTL
-296 NTASLASQAQTLSQQ
+296 NTNVQQMPQVQAQAATATPLMFQSAATTSQTE
-311 LMQAPQMETQAAAAA
+311 APTAKA
-326 APLFQQAASSAETD
+326 
-340 TQTVKTSDFA
+340 SDFA

-358 NTSDDLTLTQ
+358 STSVDDLTLTQ
-368 QIVAAPQNSGSS
+368 QVVAAPQNSGSS
-380 LGDFLNGGS
+380 LGDFLKGSS
-389 QQSGQAMAEMLQ
+389 QQPGQAMTEMLQ
-401 TADGTATVTQLPEE
+401 TSDGTESVTQLPEE
-415 AAFDKASTAQGDV
+415 AAFDKAPTMQEAV
-428 PAQAGTLTSFSQ
+428 PTQAGITSFAQ
-440 TLQNIDGTQS
+440 TLQNIDGTQQA
-450 SQTAQAAQQPQT
+450 QTAQAAQQPQT

-552 DGGLPQDSGQ
+552 DGGRPQDSGQ

-573 RHSTQESAEA
+573 QHSTRESAEA
-583 FEDGQELAAA
+583 FEDEQELAAA
-593 LAAQKEG
+593 LATQKEE

>member
-13 TGTSKASG
+13 AGTAKTVT
-21 KSTSVSKTAKSSG
+21 KSSSVSKTAKSSG

-40 KSQAQ
+40 KSQTQ
-45 AQEPKAAAQDAKDT
+45 AQDPKAAAQDAKDAAKET
-59 AESAADETEAS
+59 AGSAADAEEAS
-70 AAAAATEKN
+70 AAAAAAEKN
-79 PAAKTK
+79 PAATKTK
-85 AKGKDA
+85 AKGRDA
-91 RQGTKNADAKDDKA
+91 KQGTKNIADTKEAVSDDS
-105 AITDDGTD
+105 TDV
-113 ILADAAQAALD
+113 LAEAAQAAVD
-124 AKLVLAQAVV
+124 AKLVLAQAVA
-134 GNENGVQ
+134 GNDVQVQ
-141 DLMATE
+141 DLTATD
-147 VAAETAGSVED
+147 VAAETAGTVED
-158 IAQALLDASS
+158 LAQALLDASS
-168 SMPAA
+168 SQQNAQAA
-173 QSSLQTLL
+173 LQSIL

-187 GQAQKAML
+187 GQAQKTML
-195 AMLSGQN
+195 AMLAGQN
-202 ALPNAETAAAETTT
+202 LAQE
-216 AAPLQMTQ
+216 AAPSAMAEQQGVQAQALQTQ
-224 AQSAAS
+224 A
-230 LQNVQASSTLAQSVQ
+230 
-245 TAQTAQ
+245 AQ
-251 ASQASAGTSMQQL
+251 AQKNDAIQQL
-264 LAQMAPITDAAQQA
+264 LAQMTPSSQA
-278 DMQAA
+278 DAQTA
-283 QQPLVELQNLSPL
+283 QQPLTDLQNLSTL
-296 NTASLASQAQTLSQQ
+296 NTNVQQMPQVQAQAATATPLMFQSAATTSQTE
-311 LMQAPQMETQAAAAA
+311 APTAKA
-326 APLFQQAASSAETD
+326 
-340 TQTVKTSDFA
+340 SDFA

-358 NTSDDLTLTQ
+358 STSVDDLTLTQ
-368 QIVAAPQNSGSS
+368 QVVAAPQNSGSS
-380 LGDFLNGGS
+380 LGDFLKGSS
-389 QQSGQAMAEMLQ
+389 QQPGQVMTEMLQ
-401 TADGTATVTQLPEE
+401 TSDGTESVTQLPEE
-415 AAFDKASTAQGDV
+415 AAFDKAPTTQEAV
-428 PAQAGTLTSFSQ
+428 PTQAGITSFAQ
-440 TLQNIDGTQS
+440 TLQNIDGTQQAT
-450 SQTAQAAQQPQT
+450 QTAQAAQQPQT

-562 QGWQQGSSQGQ
+562 QSWQQGSSQGQ